1 MYSMIGSI
9 KMILKKTKSTEKT
22 ENTLSS
28 NESSDWISLRLR
40 VSQKLGLNKFIQDLI
55 KWNNAMFFFS
65 LTKNCLRMLL
75 ELALFFDSV

>member
-55 KWNNAMFFFS
+55 K
-65 LTKNCLRMLL
+65 
-75 ELALFFDSV
+75 

>member
-28 NESSDWISLRLR
+28 KVQIDWISLRLR
-40 VSQKLGLNKFIQDLI
+40 VSQKLGLNKFTQDLI
-55 KWNNAMFFFS
+55 KRYNS
-65 LTKNCLRMLL
+65 T
-75 ELALFFDSV
+75 